1 MRSLRVLHSNRK
13 KFLPNETNTF
23 RPPLLSLPA
32 LCLAEIVRCETLVA
46 SFAAGAGTGVELSQR
61 SSEGRHTCAHNRHHY
76 APITHW
82 LCRRNYFWGSARA
95 ADGAWTLL
103 HDTIG
108 TLALGLQTLPS
119 VCWVPLALL
128 WFGQTEAAMLFV
140 VIMGTLWSVVIAT
153 DTGVRNVPPIYRR
166 AALTMGSKRLHMW
179 FTVILPAALPFIV
192 SGMKQGWA
200 FAWRSL
206 MAAEIFVTILTG
218 FGLGQLLHYGREL
231 NAMEQVIGIMF
242 VIVVI
247 GLLADKI
254 LFFAGGAIS
263 PSPVGHQPI
272 TNAIFPFAQRIGLGP
287 AGNHDRERARTA
299 RASRC

>member
-1 MRSLRVLHSNRK
+1 MKRILFSVIFFAVLIA
-13 KFLPNETNTF
+13 LWEGAF
-23 RPPLLSLPA
+23 RAKIWSPVLLPA
-32 LCLAEIVRCETLVA
+32 PIQVMQYLENAVTDGTLFHATV
-46 SFAAGAGTGVELSQR
+46 
-61 SSEGRHTCAHNRHHY
+61 
-76 APITHW
+76 ITM
-82 LCRRNYFWGSARA
+82 RRLLVGYFIGILGGLPLGFLTARA
-95 ADGAWTLL
+95 KIF

-128 WFGQTEAAMLFV
+128 WFGQSEAAMLFV
-140 VIMGTLWSVVIAT
+140 VVMGTLWSVVIAT

-179 FTVILPAALPFIV
+179 FKVILPAALPFIV

-231 NAMEQVIGIMF
+231 SAMDQVIGIMF

-254 LFFAGGAIS
+254 FFS
-263 PSPVGHQPI
+263 PI
-272 TNAIFPFAQRIGLGP
+272 
-287 AGNHDRERARTA
+287 ERFLHRRWGTSQA
-299 RASRC
+299 

>member
-1 MRSLRVLHSNRK
+1 MKRFLSAGLFFAVLVGLWDLAFRLKLWSPVLLPSPLQVAQYLEGAAIDGTLWHGTLITMRRLLIGY
-13 KFLPNETNTF
+13 FIGLIGGLPLG
-23 RPPLLSLPA
+23 LL
-32 LCLAEIVRCETLVA
+32 T
-46 SFAAGAGTGVELSQR
+46 
-61 SSEGRHTCAHNRHHY
+61 
-76 APITHW
+76 
-82 LCRRNYFWGSARA
+82 AR
-95 ADGAWTLL
+95 WRLL

-108 TLALGLQTLPS
+108 TAALGLQTLPS

-140 VIMGTLWSVVIAT
+140 VVMGTLWSVVIAT
-153 DTGVRNVPPIYRR
+153 DTGVRNVPPIFRR

-179 FTVILPAALPFIV
+179 VKVILPASLPFIV

-231 NAMEQVIGIMF
+231 SAMDQVVGIMV
-242 VIVVI
+242 VIVAI

-254 LFFAGGAIS
+254 FFS
-263 PSPVGHQPI
+263 PIERFLH
-272 TNAIFPFAQRIGLGP
+272 RRWGLLQ
-287 AGNHDRERARTA
+287 
-299 RASRC
+299 

>member
-1 MRSLRVLHSNRK
+1 MKRFIL
-13 KFLPNETNTF
+13 
-23 RPPLLSLPA
+23 
-32 LCLAEIVRCETLVA
+32 
-46 SFAAGAGTGVELSQR
+46 AAGFFVVLLLIWQWFFQMGFWSPVLLPPPIQVWR
-61 SSEGRHTCAHNRHHY
+61 YLEGAM
-76 APITHW
+76 
-82 LCRRNYFWGSARA
+82 
-95 ADGAWTLL
+95 ADGTLFHAAVITMRRL
-103 HDTIG
+103 LTGYILGLILGLPLGLITARWLVLRDTIG

-140 VIMGTLWSVVIAT
+140 VVMGTVWSVVIAT

-179 FTVILPAALPFIV
+179 LKVILPASLPFIV

-206 MAAEIFVTILTG
+206 MAAEIFVTVLTG
-218 FGLGQLLHYGREL
+218 FGLGQLLHFGREL
-231 NAMEQVIGIMF
+231 NAMEQVIGIML

-254 LFFAGGAIS
+254 FFS
-263 PSPVGHQPI
+263 PM
-272 TNAIFPFAQRIGLGP
+272 
-287 AGNHDRERARTA
+287 ERFLHRRWGT
-299 RASRC
+299 S